1 MRNIS
6 ETTARRT
13 FDKAVNPVYIRLFH
27 IAELSE
33 YSMIRLY
40 STSSYIGLRRYGDS
54 DDFDACVSKI
64 LSAYGNAR
72 KPLVAKK
79 TTYYAGVCAKTDK
92 ERREYNEFI
101 SAVKEIFSTD
111 KINALPEHSFAV
123 RFYIEFH

>member
-13 FDKAVNPVYIRLFH
+13 FDEAVNPVYIRLFH

-33 YSMIRLY
+33 YGMIRLY
-40 STSSYIGLRRYGDS
+40 STSSYIGLRRYGNS
-54 DDFDACVSKI
+54 DDFDACVSNI

-92 ERREYNEFI
+92 EYNEFI
-101 SAVKEIFSTD
+101 AAVKEIFSTD
-111 KINALPEHSFAV
+111 NINALPEHSFAV